1 MPREEV
7 VEVMCNATRRPRLSS
22 PCVPE
27 RKPLPRRLSLAY
39 STIRLAWLPP
49 ASPADVKRE
58 NGRKGITLNLGDVTI
73 AAVAIHNEVTLLTDN
88 GQGFPYE
95 RTFSLFVPQA
105 IAPRCPFYN
114 WSHPHGEEVEC
125 AKN

>member
-1 MPREEV
+1 MAHP
-7 VEVMCNATRRPRLSS
+7 S
-22 PCVPE
+22 VPE
-27 RKPLPRRLSLAY
+27 VPYITKNYLDDVLAY
-39 STIRLAWLPP
+39 SAIRLAWLPP

-95 RTFSLFVPQA
+95 GTFSLFVPQA
-105 IAPRCPFYN
+105 IGATLPVLQLVASAR
-114 WSHPHGEEVEC
+114 
-125 AKN
+125 